1 MTSADALSNL
11 PPLQADE
18 AQHGARVLQAVR
30 AAIGDNGG
38 WLAFDD
44 YLRLVLYAPGLG
56 YYSAGSAK
64 IGAGGDF
71 VTAPEVSELFGR
83 CVARQCAEVLLLAG
97 GDVLELGAGSGALAA
112 SVLSTLQQLGRL
124 PQHYY
129 ILEISAELRRRQ
141 QQRLASLPAALRS
154 RVQWLD
160 SLPDAPLAGVVLAN
174 EVADA
179 LPFKRF
185 VVGADALLERGVAL
199 SAQGELVDADRPV
212 DASLCAQVALIAA
225 SLPAPSSAASAAA
238 TPQPCTPPP
247 WPWPAGYQSEVCP
260 MLAPW
265 IAALATALSRGAAL
279 LIDYGLPRREY
290 YHPQRY
296 DGTLRCHFRQ
306 RAHQQPLRFPGL
318 QDISAWVDFTRV
330 AEAAVDAGLEVAGYC
345 TQAAFLLANGIEA
358 DVAASDLTLDR
369 ARLASQARVLL
380 LPGEM
385 GESFKVMALT
395 RELSAPLR
403 GFQYQ
408 DLRGSL

>member
-11 PPLQADE
+11 PPLQSDE
-18 AQHGARVLQAVR
+18 AQHAALVLQLVR
-30 AAIGDNGG
+30 DAIGRHGG

-64 IGAGGDF
+64 IGVGGDF
-71 VTAPEVSELFGR
+71 VTAPEISELFGR
-83 CVARQCAEVLLLAG
+83 AMARQCAEVLQLVG
-97 GDVLELGAGSGALAA
+97 GDVLELGAGSGALATG
-112 SVLSTLQQLGRL
+112 VLVTLQQLGQL
-124 PQHYY
+124 PQHYH
-129 ILEISAELRRRQ
+129 ILEISAELRQRQ
-141 QQRLASLPAALRS
+141 QQRMASLPAALRS

-160 SLPDAPLAGVVLAN
+160 CLPDEPLAGVVLAN

-185 VVGADALLERGVAL
+185 VIGTDRLLERGVAL
-199 SAQGELVDADRPV
+199 SAQGELVDADRPA
-212 DASLCAQVALIAA
+212 DEALRAQVAHIAA
-225 SLPAPSSAASAAA
+225 TLRQPTMSA
-238 TPQPCTPPP
+238 TPYPASP
-247 WPWPAGYQSEVCP
+247 WPWPVGYRSELCP

-265 IAALATALSRGAAL
+265 IAALAAALGHGAVL
-279 LIDYGLPRREY
+279 LIDYGLPRHEY
-290 YHPQRY
+290 YHQQRC

-306 RAHQQPLRFPGL
+306 RAHQQALHYPGL
-318 QDISAWVDFTRV
+318 QDISAWVDFTLV
-330 AEAAVDAGLEVAGYC
+330 AEAADDAGLDVAGYC

-358 DVAASDLTLDR
+358 DVAASEVTLDR

-385 GESFKVMALT
+385 GETFKVMALT
-395 RELSAPLR
+395 RALSSPLR
-403 GFQYQ
+403 GFLYQ